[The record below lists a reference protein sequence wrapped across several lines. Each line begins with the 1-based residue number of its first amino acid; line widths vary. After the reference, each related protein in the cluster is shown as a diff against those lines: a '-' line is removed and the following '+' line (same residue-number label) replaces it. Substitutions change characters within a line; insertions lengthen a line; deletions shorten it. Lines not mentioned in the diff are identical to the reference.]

1 MECIWKRYAKH
12 MGYSGGSARLKLMND
27 GVSILTKFTLIA
39 ATAIALI
46 VAPAWATDE
55 CDVLCDPEFYA
66 TAAPKGVQELI
77 DAGADVNARDAD
89 GKSPL
94 HWVAKASP
102 ETIMTL
108 LEAGGDVNA
117 RDYLDRT
124 PLHFVSATSTPE
136 NVALL
141 LGAGA
146 EVNARTANDWTP
158 LHGVAKFGIPENIM
172 ILLDAGA
179 DATARTEMGETP
191 LEFAAI
197 NVKIKD
203 SEAYVVLRAAKE
215 Q

>member
-1 MECIWKRYAKH
+1 MDD
-12 MGYSGGSARLKLMND
+12 SGGPARPKLMND
-27 GVSILTKFTLIA
+27 GTSILTKFTLIA

-46 VAPAWATDE
+46 VAPAWATGE
-55 CDVLCDPEFYA
+55 CDVLCDPKFYA
-66 TAAPKGVQELI
+66 TAAPKSVQELI

-94 HWVAKASP
+94 HWVAKASL
-102 ETIMTL
+102 ETITTL

-179 DATARTEMGETP
+179 DATARTEMGETS
-191 LEFAAI
+191 LQFAAS
-197 NVKIKD
+197 NEKIKD
-203 SEAYVVLRAAKE
+203 TEAYLVLKE
-215 Q
+215 AQEQ